1 MLYPQGNLY
10 PQGAFSPQGFNPFNP
25 QGSFYPQGT
34 FGPQGFNPQGSFYP
48 QGTFSPQGFN
58 PQASFYPQ
66 GTFGPQAFQSNPF
79 QSNLSNIPFANTLY
93 GYPQQTPTFAQ
104 SVPQLSNWQH
114 PAQQQAALQQH
125 AIQQLL
131 AHQLAAQQLATQQP
145 SAMNAF
151 TGLSSGTPQ
160 SMGAQS
166 IGAWPQQQPNPEQLN
181 PALTPRHHLLQ
192 QLAQYHYLVAQQ
204 LAQLAAQQAVQSSTT
219 PYAGQF
225 IPGAGQFIPGQLG
238 GNFASGSTM
247 H

>member
-10 PQGAFSPQGFNPFNP
+10 PQGAFGPQGFNPFNP
-25 QGSFYPQGT
+25 QG
-34 FGPQGFNPQGSFYP
+34 
-48 QGTFSPQGFN
+48 
-58 PQASFYPQ
+58 SFYPQ

-104 SVPQLSNWQH
+104 GVPQLSSWQH
-114 PAQQQAALQQH
+114 PAQQQAALQQAALQQH
-125 AIQQLL
+125 AMQQLL

>member
-10 PQGAFSPQGFNPFNP
+10 PQGAFGPQGFNPFNP

-34 FGPQGFNPQGSFYP
+34 FGPQGFNPQG
-48 QGTFSPQGFN
+48 
-58 PQASFYPQ
+58 SFYPQ

-104 SVPQLSNWQH
+104 GVPQLSSWQH
-114 PAQQQAALQQH
+114 PAQQQAALQQAALQQH
-125 AIQQLL
+125 AMQQLL

-145 SAMNAF
+145 PAMNAF